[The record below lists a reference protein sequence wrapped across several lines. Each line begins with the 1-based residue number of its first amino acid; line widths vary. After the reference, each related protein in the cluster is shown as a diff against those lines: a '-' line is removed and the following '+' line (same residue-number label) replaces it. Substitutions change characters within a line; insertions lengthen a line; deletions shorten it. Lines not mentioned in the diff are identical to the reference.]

1 MKKLLFITTANL
13 STNPRLYKELKLAKN
28 LGYKVTF
35 VAFRQGG
42 WSDEKDKLLINELE
56 ETGHYLS
63 ALRRPFLPWLISS
76 IVNKISI
83 WMWPFFKENLLIAA
97 YAHNKRSYLLHHYLK
112 KHHGVY
118 DLVIGHNLGSL
129 YPVYRFA
136 KRKNIPFAF
145 DVEDYHPGEASAYEI
160 RGEVERRK
168 FLLANLLP
176 KSVYFSYASPLIGK
190 YTNNL
195 MKSSLFS
202 HRLLINNTF
211 PIEEFSF
218 PSSMEGKIKLVW
230 FSQTISFGRGLELII
245 PVLSLFRK
253 EISLNLIGNLNK
265 DFYDKWIK
273 PNEDYTSVC
282 EPLLLKDLLKIL
294 SEYDVGLALEPGKD
308 ENNLI
313 ALSNKIWTYLQSGLY
328 IFATDTPAQKIFMD
342 EFPSH
347 GMIIRQ
353 DPESFRTA
361 LEHIIQHKDEIRK
374 SAPRRYEKA
383 QRVAWE
389 VESKKLQNIWQEIL
403 TDGSFS
409 SASTHETSR
418 IKF

>member
-145 DVEDYHPGEASAYEI
+145 DVEDYHPGEASAYAV

-168 FLLANLLP
+168 FLLSSLLP
-176 KSVYFSYASPLIGK
+176 RAAYFSYASPLIGYRTSDLVSPFK
-190 YTNNL
+190 
-195 MKSSLFS
+195 MPG
-202 HRLLINNTF
+202 RVLINNCF
-211 PIEEFSF
+211 SKNEFKS
-218 PSSMEGKIKLVW
+218 PERNEGPLRLVW
-230 FSQTISFGRGLELII
+230 FSQNINYGRGLEWVFSTLDNYKGVLRLTLIGALNNSFYQDHLI
-245 PVLSLFRK
+245 HRNYVEVVAPLPQV
-253 EISLNLIGNLNK
+253 SLNLFLSQ
-265 DFYDKWIK
+265 YDA
-273 PNEDYTSVC
+273 
-282 EPLLLKDLLKIL
+282 
-294 SEYDVGLALEPGKD
+294 GLALELSEAD
-308 ENNLI
+308 ENRQLC
-313 ALSNKIWTYLQSGLY
+313 LTNKIWAYLQSGLY
-328 IFATDTPAQKIFMD
+328 ILATDTPAQKLFMD
-342 EFPSH
+342 EFALH
-347 GMIIRQ
+347 GTIIRQ

-383 QRVAWE
+383 QCVAWE
-389 VESKKLQNIWQEIL
+389 VESKKLENIWREIFM
-403 TDGSFS
+403 DGSVS
-409 SASTHETSR
+409 GLSTHETSR